1 MLFRSGHNTNRCMVL
16 RHKIQDLIK
25 DGTIPTPKGP
35 NVGTDPLP
43 NHPPADDVNALITN
57 DEGPDPVF
65 LITDAPRPRSIYARF
80 LTNIRYGYTWGP
92 SQEED
97 HFQGDSNDSYNPE
110 TEGSEDSEDSENSKE
125 MAVREE
131 RNI

>member
-1 MLFRSGHNTNRCMVL
+1 MAL
-16 RHKIQDLIK
+16 RHRIQDLIE

-35 NVGTDPLP
+35 NVGTNPLP
-43 NHPPADDVNALITN
+43 NHPPTDDVNALITK

-65 LITDAPRPRSIYARF
+65 LITDAPRPRFVYTRF

-97 HFQGDSNDSYNPE
+97 HLQEASDDSYSPE
-110 TEGSEDSEDSENSKE
+110 TEDSEDSENSGERTVK
-125 MAVREE
+125 AEE
-131 RNI
+131 NVGRVGTLRDP